1 MPDPI
6 CDSPE
11 TGDLL
16 RQARSGD
23 PAAVG
28 LLLARH
34 RSYLRRMVQ
43 LRMDPRIRGRVDA
56 SDVVQEAQIEALRR
70 LREYLAQAALPFR
83 LWLRQIAYD
92 RLLMF
97 QRRDARAARRT
108 VTREVAFPEE
118 PSRQLAQ
125 RLLSAES
132 SPSIHMAREELSRRI
147 SDALLQLSEDDREI
161 VLLRNFEELSNSEA
175 AQVLQIEPA
184 TASKRYGRAL
194 LRLRAALLADGAGE
208 VQP

>member
-1 MPDPI
+1 MADPF

-11 TGDLL
+11 TGRLL
-16 RQARSGD
+16 QRARRGE

-28 LLLARH
+28 QLMARH
-34 RSYLRRMVQ
+34 RAYLRRMVQ

-70 LREYLAQAALPFR
+70 LREYLGQAALPFR

-92 RLLMF
+92 RLLML
-97 QRRDARAARRT
+97 QRRHAAAARRT
-108 VTREVAFPEE
+108 VARDVALPADA
-118 PSRQLAQ
+118 SGQLAQ
-125 RLLSAES
+125 RLFSTKS
-132 SPSIHMAREELSRRI
+132 TPSIHMAREELSRRM
-147 SDALLQLSEDDREI
+147 SDALLRLSEDDREI

-194 LRLRAALLADGAGE
+194 LRLRAALSADGARE